1 MAMMVITLHRMFL
14 QCGHEEC
21 PEEAPA
27 FVRRVRAE
35 NTMYMYILSVM
46 GAMGISIMMMSS
58 GTLGTGLGPAPRSAA
73 NPYMVAE
80 RVVPGPWARRQQG
93 WRDVYRKEDQKIVIL
108 GKRRS
113 RNGKTRSDDEMSRY
127 FEKCKSNGL
136 SEGGMAR
143 REMIFEKRLETCHGK
158 DLEV

>member
-1 MAMMVITLHRMFL
+1 MTTLMVITLHRMFL

-80 RVVPGPWARRQQG
+80 PVVPGPCARPVR
-93 WRDVYRKEDQKIVIL
+93 WSDVYRKEDQEDERWTEGDCQSKLKIENL
-108 GKRRS
+108 GPRRARSGRS
-113 RNGKTRSDDEMSRY
+113 RCLEDLRKFLECWRS
-127 FEKCKSNGL
+127 
-136 SEGGMAR
+136 SEAPSAAQR
-143 REMIFEKRLETCHGK
+143 
-158 DLEV
+158 